1 MLDQIAIAALN
12 FLLRR
17 SPWSAQRLRPFAG
30 REARLTLPPFTI
42 DFRIDRDG
50 LLQPAVRAAPDVD
63 IALPADA
70 PLAALSGS
78 DTLMGKARISGTADF
93 AEALGFALRNLEWD
107 AEEDLSRLF
116 GDMVAHR
123 LAVLGRSFA
132 AWQAE
137 AARRLGENA
146 AEYLQYENRQLA
158 SRREIDEF
166 VAQVRQLEERA
177 NRLERR
183 WTELE
188 NQHLLIHDPRRGK

>member
-30 REARLTLPPFTI
+30 REARLMLPPFTI

-50 LLQPAVRAAPDVD
+50 LLQPALRATPDVD

-70 PLAALSGS
+70 PLAALSGA
-78 DTLMGKARISGTADF
+78 DTLMGKARISGSADF

-123 LAVLGRSFA
+123 LAALGRSFA

-137 AARRLGENA
+137 AVRRLGENA

-158 SRREIDEF
+158 SRREMDDFAAETRRLRRD
-166 VAQVRQLEERA
+166 AERLEERLVQ
-177 NRLERR
+177 LER
-183 WTELE
+183 LAS
-188 NQHLLIHDPRRGK
+188 

>member
-30 REARLTLPPFTI
+30 REARLTLPPLTI
-42 DFRIDRDG
+42 DFRIGRDG
-50 LLQPAVRAAPDVD
+50 LLQPAVRATPDVD
-63 IALPADA
+63 IALPADT
-70 PLAALSGS
+70 PLAALSGA

-123 LAVLGRSFA
+123 LAALGRSFA

-158 SRREIDEF
+158 SRREMDDFAAETQRLHQE
-166 VAQVRQLEERA
+166 AKRLAERLA
-177 NRLERR
+177 RLEKKR
-183 WTELE
+183 
-188 NQHLLIHDPRRGK
+188 